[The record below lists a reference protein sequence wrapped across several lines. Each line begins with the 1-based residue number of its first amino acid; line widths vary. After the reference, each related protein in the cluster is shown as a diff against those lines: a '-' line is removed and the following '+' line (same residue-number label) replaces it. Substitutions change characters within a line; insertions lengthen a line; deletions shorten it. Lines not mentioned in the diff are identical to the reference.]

1 MAGNGNP
8 TSLANLRPWQ
18 KGDVPNPAGNPR
30 PGPKIAPAMHKYA
43 SWTYPDLMALA
54 ADKERAD
61 KLTMAEVIA
70 ITSLLKAAQDVMFGD
85 KAREF
90 VTERMDGKPAT
101 IEVNVQANVQ
111 VVTKWDDEGTT

>member
-43 SWTYPDLMALA
+43 TWSFEELEKLA
-54 ADKERAD
+54 HSGKADQLPIAD
-61 KLTMAEVIA
+61 VIA
-70 ITSLLKAAQDVMFGD
+70 ITSLLKAARDVDYGD

-90 VTERMDGKPAT
+90 VAERMDGAAPK
-101 IEVNVQANVQ
+101 IEVNVQTNVQ
-111 VVTKWDDEGTT
+111 VVTRWDDGETT